1 MSPFKRLIS
10 AVEAAGQIMN
20 KWSDEESNAVD
31 MVILPP
37 DNFDALTDEEEVQGD
52 GVIIDNHNEV
62 TFVVHSPPPPPPS
75 FPWLPWPTLCRRLRC
90 HIHVTLQTDLTHE

>member
-10 AVEAAGQIMN
+10 AFEAAGQIMN

-62 TFVVHSPPPPPPS
+62 TFVVHSPPPPS
-75 FPWLPWPTLCRRLRC
+75 LLPMAPLAHPMSPAPLSHTCDTSNRP
-90 HIHVTLQTDLTHE
+90 HS